1 MQKYQIL
8 WADDEIDLLKAHI
21 FFLEQKGYEVTAVN
35 SGIEALEEVENR
47 HFDVIFL
54 DENMPGKTGLE
65 VLVEVKKMKPTIP
78 VVMITKSEEEHIM
91 EEAIGN
97 QIADYLIKPL
107 NPNQILLSLK
117 KILDNTKLVSEQTN
131 LAYQKDFQQ
140 LSMQYNDIIDYEGWL
155 DVYKRLTKHELGI
168 ETSAGGGM
176 KEVLEMQKKEANLNF
191 TKFIKE
197 NYEDWLSGD
206 YDRPMMSPELM
217 EERVLPLVKGG
228 EPVFFILI
236 DNLRYDQ
243 WKTIEPMVNQYLK
256 LDLED
261 CYFSMLPTTT
271 AYSRNAIF
279 SGLWPL
285 DISKKYPKYWTS
297 EEDDESK
304 NQYEKEL
311 FEMLL
316 HRNKLDYKFSFN
328 KIFNSDHGENVLSQ
342 FKNLMQNDINLL
354 VFNFV
359 DMMSHARTDLRMI
372 KELAKDEAAYRSITK
387 SWFEHSELFRLIKE
401 LSKTNAKVIITTDHG
416 MTRVNRPIQIKGDKT
431 TNTNL
436 RYKVGRN
443 LNFEGKNAWEI
454 KDPEKIKL
462 PKSNISTSV
471 VFTSEDY
478 FFAYPNNY
486 NHYVS
491 HYKDTFQHGGISME
505 EVMIP
510 FIELSGKGRA

>member
-21 FFLEQKGYEVTAVN
+21 FFLEEKGYQVKAVN
-35 SGIEALEEVENR
+35 SGIEALDEVNDN
-47 HFDVIFL
+47 HFDVVFL

-65 VLVEVKKMKPTIP
+65 VLAEIKKIRPSLP

-107 NPNQILLSLK
+107 NPKQILLSLK
-117 KILDNTKLVSEQTN
+117 KILDNTKLVSAQSN
-131 LAYQKDFQQ
+131 LAYQKDFQR
-140 LSMQYNDIIDYEGWL
+140 LSMQYNDILDYGEWVE
-155 DVYKRLTKHELGI
+155 VYKSLIQHELGI
-168 ETSAGGGM
+168 DSSLSASM
-176 KEVLEMQKKEANLNF
+176 REVLEMQKREANLNF
-191 TKFIKE
+191 TKFIQR

-217 EERVLPLVKGG
+217 EERVLPLIEKDR
-228 EPVFFILI
+228 PLFFILI
-236 DNLRYDQ
+236 DNLRLDQ
-243 WKTIEPMVNQYLK
+243 WKVLESQISKFLKIE
-256 LDLED
+256 LED
-261 CYFSMLPTTT
+261 SYFAMLPTTT
-271 AYSRNAIF
+271 SYARNAIF
-279 SGLWPL
+279 SGLWPI
-285 DISKKYPKYWTS
+285 DIQKKYPKFWIS
-297 EEDDESK
+297 DEDDEGK

-316 HRNKLDYKFSFN
+316 HRKKLNYNFSFN
-328 KIFNSDHGENVLSQ
+328 KIFNSEHGENVLSQ
-342 FKNLMQNDINLL
+342 FKNLMKNDINLL

-372 KELAKDEAAYRSITK
+372 KELSKDEASYRSITK
-387 SWFEHSELFRLIKE
+387 SWFENSELFKLIKE
-401 LSKTNAKVIITTDHG
+401 LGNTNAKVILTTDHG
-416 MTRVNRPIQIKGDKT
+416 MTRVNKAVQIKGDKS

-462 PKSNISTSV
+462 PKSNLSTSI

-505 EVMIP
+505 EIIVP
-510 FIELSGKGRA
+510 FIELSGRG

>member
-21 FFLEQKGYEVTAVN
+21 FFLEQKGYEITAVN
-35 SGIEALEEVENR
+35 SGIEALEEVESNY
-47 HFDVIFL
+47 FDVVFL
-54 DENMPGKTGLE
+54 DENMPGKSGLE
-65 VLVEVKKMKPTIP
+65 VLAEIKKIKPTLP
-78 VVMITKSEEEHIM
+78 VIMITKSEAEHIM

-97 QIADYLIKPL
+97 QISDYLIKPL

-131 LAYQKDFQQ
+131 LAYQKDFQKI
-140 LSMQYNDIIDYEGWL
+140 SMQYNDILDYSEWL
-155 DVYKRLTKHELGI
+155 DVYKRLTMHELGI
-168 ETSAGGGM
+168 ESSSGGGM
-176 KEVLEMQKKEANLNF
+176 KEVLEMQKREANLNF
-191 TKFIKE
+191 TRFIQR
-197 NYEDWLSGD
+197 NYENWMSGT
-206 YDRPMMSPELM
+206 YDRPLMSPELM
-217 EERVLPLVKGG
+217 EERVLPLIKA
-228 EPVFFILI
+228 ERPVFFILI

-243 WKTIEPMVNQYLK
+243 WKTLEPMINQYLK
-256 LDLED
+256 LEVED
-261 CYFSMLPTTT
+261 CYYSMLPTTT

-285 DISKKYPKYWTS
+285 EISKKYPKFWTS
-297 EEDDESK
+297 EEDDEGK

-316 HRNKLDYKFSFN
+316 HRNKLDHKFSFN
-328 KIFNSDHGENVLSQ
+328 KIFNSEHGENILSQ
-342 FKNLMQNDINLL
+342 LKNLLKNDINLL
-354 VFNFV
+354 VFNFI

-416 MTRVNRPIQIKGDKT
+416 MTRVNKPIQIKGEKT
-431 TNTNL
+431 INSNL
-436 RYKVGRN
+436 RYKVGRS
-443 LNFEGKNAWEI
+443 LSFESKNIWEV
-454 KDPEKIKL
+454 KNPEKINL
-462 PKSNISTSV
+462 PKSNLSDSF
-471 VFTSEDY
+471 VFTSDDY

-486 NHYVS
+486 NQYVN

-505 EVMIP
+505 EIIIP
-510 FIELSGKGRA
+510 FIELSGRG